1 MKKSCL
7 VLIFAT
13 VIFLVSGSG
22 CSKRT
27 DPELAREIHQNVQA
41 WLSKVRIPDSENG
54 AIIVMKGAKS
64 LTELPEQLTTDDFDP
79 GKKSDAVILRAY
91 LAKNED
97 ALQTIDKGLS
107 FEKFAYTT
115 DFEKGASATIPEFK
129 PLFRAQVVFLLK
141 GDLALSEGRTADA
154 LVEYLSVARLGT
166 SLSHNELVITWNT
179 SCAISDAALMRIGKS
194 CNTSQL
200 REEDLVLVIDRL
212 RDLYGKR
219 GQLVQPTDAEHYA
232 FWIIPLAK
240 AAAGETNFKSD
251 YRSDHK
257 SMKEFQKYYQRIYSE
272 KLHKSLQELGDD
284 KPDIEFHL
292 NGLHP
297 KALFPALMKT
307 AVLKALWH
315 GTVTV
320 AGVHMFRVKNGKLPV
335 DLSELKSIVPQ
346 DLRVDPF
353 SGKHLVYRIDGDDFY
368 LYSIGSDMLDDAGRG
383 SPPVYG
389 QKHAY
394 ELEALKDIV
403 FHKP

>member
-1 MKKSCL
+1 MRKSCL

-27 DPELAREIHQNVQA
+27 DPELAREIRQNVQA

-54 AIIVMKGAKS
+54 AIIVMKGVKS

-79 GKKSDAVILRAY
+79 GKKSDAIILREY

-129 PLFRAQVVFLLK
+129 PLFRARVVFLLK

-154 LVEYLSVARLGT
+154 LVEYLSVVRLGT
-166 SLSHNELVITWNT
+166 SLSHNELVIAWNT

-194 CNTSQL
+194 CNASQL
-200 REEDLVLVIDRL
+200 REEDLALVIDRL

-251 YRSDHK
+251 YRSDHQ
-257 SMKEFQKYYQRIYSE
+257 SMKEIQKYYEMI
-272 KLHKSLQELGDD
+272 
-284 KPDIEFHL
+284 
-292 NGLHP
+292 
-297 KALFPALMKT
+297 
-307 AVLKALWH
+307 
-315 GTVTV
+315 
-320 AGVHMFRVKNGKLPV
+320 
-335 DLSELKSIVPQ
+335 
-346 DLRVDPF
+346 
-353 SGKHLVYRIDGDDFY
+353 
-368 LYSIGSDMLDDAGRG
+368 
-383 SPPVYG
+383 
-389 QKHAY
+389 
-394 ELEALKDIV
+394 
-403 FHKP
+403 